1 MPKRT
6 TELNDCIFVLFCLA
20 SEMLGIWRHVIHQWK
35 GLENIFPTVYYTPQ
49 VLELQSQNRKL

>member
-20 SEMLGIWRHVIHQWK
+20 SEMLGIWR